1 MSEKITTGSMSDAVR
16 EPLFRRL
23 LTALA
28 VSQAG
33 NWLYNV
39 ALLAVVFERTHSAAW
54 VAVTTVARVL
64 PLVIC
69 GPFGGVLADRF
80 DRRRIMIAS
89 DAIQAGAMLALT
101 GVAAAGWPIALA
113 PLLAALATV
122 AAAPYPSCV
131 AATTPRLVDA
141 QNLAG
146 ANAARSAVNSACVVL
161 GPALGG
167 LLLALGSP
175 TVAFLVNAISFI
187 GSAVLVASLPAGEL
201 FRPLDAEAE
210 RPRPLAEL
218 AAGLGALR
226 RNRAALRLVGAD
238 TSCSVVYGA
247 QTVLFVLIA
256 RALGYGEDGY
266 GWLLAGCG
274 IGGVL
279 GTALAPRLAARGRPR
294 LVLGTA
300 LLAVAVPLPLFTV
313 TRSLV
318 LAVLLAVVGGVGAML
333 VEVFA
338 DTGLQQCRV
347 LGRAYGFALA
357 AAIGGIAA
365 GSLLAAPLVALLG
378 AHGALVALGVL
389 VAGHGVALLR
399 RPRTWQPAGPAPVT
413 ESVAATL

>member
-1 MSEKITTGSMSDAVR
+1 MSEKMSTGRMWDAVR

-39 ALLAVVFERTHSAAW
+39 ALLAVVFERTHSAGW
-54 VAVTTVARVL
+54 VAVTTAARVL
-64 PLVIC
+64 PIVIC

-141 QNLAG
+141 PQLAG
-146 ANAARSAVNSACVVL
+146 ANAARSAVNSACVML

-175 TVAFLVNAISFI
+175 TVAFLVNAISFV

-210 RPRPLAEL
+210 RPHPLAEL
-218 AAGLGALR
+218 AAGFAALR

-247 QTVLFVLIA
+247 QTVLFVMIA
-256 RALGYGEDGY
+256 RALGYGGDGY

-274 IGGVL
+274 VGG
-279 GTALAPRLAARGRPR
+279 
-294 LVLGTA
+294 VLGTA

-313 TRSLV
+313 TRSLD

-338 DTGLQQCRV
+338 DTGLQQCLDERV
-347 LGRAYGFALA
+347 LGRAYGFAVA

-378 AHGALVALGVL
+378 ADGALVALGVL
-389 VAGHGVALLR
+389 VAGHGIALLR
-399 RPRTWQPAGPAPVT
+399 RPRTRQPASPAPVT
-413 ESVAATL
+413 EAVAAVL

>member
-1 MSEKITTGSMSDAVR
+1 MSTGRMWDAVR

-39 ALLAVVFERTHSAAW
+39 ALLAVVFERTHSAGW
-54 VAVTTVARVL
+54 VAVTTAARVL
-64 PLVIC
+64 PIVIC

-141 QNLAG
+141 PRLAG
-146 ANAARSAVNSACVVL
+146 ANAARSAVNSACVML

-175 TVAFLVNAISFI
+175 TVAFLVNAISFV

-210 RPRPLAEL
+210 RPHPLAEL
-218 AAGLGALR
+218 AAGFAALR

-247 QTVLFVLIA
+247 QTVLFVMIA
-256 RALGYGEDGY
+256 RALGYGGDGY

-274 IGGVL
+274 VGG
-279 GTALAPRLAARGRPR
+279 
-294 LVLGTA
+294 VLGTA

-313 TRSLV
+313 TRSLD

-338 DTGLQQCRV
+338 DTGLQQCLDERV
-347 LGRAYGFALA
+347 LGRAYGFAVA

-378 AHGALVALGVL
+378 ADGALVALGVL
-389 VAGHGVALLR
+389 LAGHGIALLR
-399 RPRTWQPAGPAPVT
+399 RPRTRQPARPAPVT
-413 ESVAATL
+413 EAVAAVL

>member
-1 MSEKITTGSMSDAVR
+1 MSEKMSTGRMWDAVR

-39 ALLAVVFERTHSAAW
+39 ALLAVVFERTHSAGW
-54 VAVTTVARVL
+54 VAVTTAARVL
-64 PLVIC
+64 PIVIC

-141 QNLAG
+141 PRLAG
-146 ANAARSAVNSACVVL
+146 ANAARSAVNSACVML

-175 TVAFLVNAISFI
+175 TVAFLVNAISFV

-210 RPRPLAEL
+210 RPHPLAEL
-218 AAGLGALR
+218 AAGFAALR

-247 QTVLFVLIA
+247 QTVLFVMIA
-256 RALGYGEDGY
+256 RALGYGGDGY

-274 IGGVL
+274 VGG
-279 GTALAPRLAARGRPR
+279 
-294 LVLGTA
+294 VLGTA

-313 TRSLV
+313 TRSLD

-338 DTGLQQCRV
+338 DTGLQQCLDERV
-347 LGRAYGFALA
+347 LGRAYGFAVA

-378 AHGALVALGVL
+378 ADGALVALGVL
-389 VAGHGVALLR
+389 LAGHGIALLR
-399 RPRTWQPAGPAPVT
+399 RPRTRQPARPAPVT
-413 ESVAATL
+413 EAVAAVL

>member
-1 MSEKITTGSMSDAVR
+1 MSEKMSTGGMWDAVR

-39 ALLAVVFERTHSAAW
+39 ALLAVVFERTHSAGW
-54 VAVTTVARVL
+54 VAVTTAARVL
-64 PLVIC
+64 PIVIC

-141 QNLAG
+141 PRLAG
-146 ANAARSAVNSACVVL
+146 ANAARSAVNSACVML

-175 TVAFLVNAISFI
+175 TVAFLVNAISFV

-210 RPRPLAEL
+210 RPHPLAEL
-218 AAGLGALR
+218 AAGFAALR

-247 QTVLFVLIA
+247 QTVLFVMIA
-256 RALGYGEDGY
+256 RALGYGGDGY

-274 IGGVL
+274 VGG
-279 GTALAPRLAARGRPR
+279 
-294 LVLGTA
+294 VLGTA

-313 TRSLV
+313 TRSLD

-338 DTGLQQCRV
+338 DTGLQQCLDERV
-347 LGRAYGFALA
+347 LGRAYGFAVA

-378 AHGALVALGVL
+378 ADGALVALGVL
-389 VAGHGVALLR
+389 LAGHGIALLR
-399 RPRTWQPAGPAPVT
+399 RPRTRQPARPAPVT
-413 ESVAATL
+413 EAVAAVL

>member
-1 MSEKITTGSMSDAVR
+1 MSEKMSTGRMWDAVR

-39 ALLAVVFERTHSAAW
+39 ALLAVVFERTHSAGW
-54 VAVTTVARVL
+54 VAVTTAARVL
-64 PLVIC
+64 PIVIC

-141 QNLAG
+141 PRLAG
-146 ANAARSAVNSACVVL
+146 ANAARSAVNSACVML

-175 TVAFLVNAISFI
+175 TVAFLVNAISFV

-210 RPRPLAEL
+210 RPHPLAEL
-218 AAGLGALR
+218 AAGFAALR

-247 QTVLFVLIA
+247 QTVLFVMIA
-256 RALGYGEDGY
+256 RALGYGGDGY

-274 IGGVL
+274 VGG
-279 GTALAPRLAARGRPR
+279 
-294 LVLGTA
+294 VLGTA

-313 TRSLV
+313 TRSLD

-338 DTGLQQCRV
+338 DTGLQQCVDERV
-347 LGRAYGFALA
+347 LGRAYGFAVA

-378 AHGALVALGVL
+378 ADGALVALGVL
-389 VAGHGVALLR
+389 LAGHGIALLR
-399 RPRTWQPAGPAPVT
+399 RPRTRQPASPAPVT
-413 ESVAATL
+413 EAVAAVL